1 MPLRFAANLKL
12 IPFIR
17 LTINR
22 ELYII
27 TTCVIVAS
35 ITRSRDK
42 NAPDIISGQR
52 YAIRVN
58 ISERQCAA
66 SLHYISRSFAPRLKD
81 ILPAA
86 PKSRYLAQ
94 DDLRR
99 EYLDDA
105 LTSLIILD
113 YPVSYPYRVVWPGH
127 YAGTWSISYGEHR
140 KLRRARSRGEKT
152 PVDRPADRPVVRS

>member
-22 ELYII
+22 ELYTIR
-27 TTCVIVAS
+27 TCVIVAS

-42 NAPDIISGQR
+42 NAPDIISRQR

-66 SLHYISRSFAPRLKD
+66 SPHYISFFRPETQ
-81 ILPAA
+81 
-86 PKSRYLAQ
+86 RYPPGGP
-94 DDLRR
+94 
-99 EYLDDA
+99 EK
-105 LTSLIILD
+105 
-113 YPVSYPYRVVWPGH
+113 PVSR
-127 YAGTWSISYGEHR
+127 AG
-140 KLRRARSRGEKT
+140 
-152 PVDRPADRPVVRS
+152 